1 MVEALIGLAALTG
14 AVLAA
19 AVAFADEVQHDK
31 HAHEKILKL
40 SGCSSQTLI

>member
-1 MVEALIGLAALTG
+1 MVEALIGLTALAG

-40 SGCSSQTLI
+40 CGCQTLT